1 MKSIDKLATA
11 KEIVTTT
18 RDGKMT
24 VSSRKVAEVF
34 QKEHKNV
41 LRDIRAVVEGMPGE
55 FNRLNF
61 EPISYLD
68 DMNREQ
74 TEYLLTRD
82 GFLMIAMG
90 FTGQEAMKWKENFIK
105 AFNLMEEELH
115 RLHQIEANKKDED
128 WRKVRQEVALDFTRV
143 TDIIQSRR
151 EAQGKAEKAYVY
163 SNEAKLIQFAMTGKV
178 GDDWNR
184 DCLSTEEAVLLRNVE
199 RLDVR
204 LIAKDTDFADRKA
217 RCRAFVLEQ
226 RELLAAKK
234 LLKEQKEQE
243 KLLAK
248 QEKAK
253 LKLTSKKK

>member
-1 MKSIDKLATA
+1 MKSLDKLATA

-41 LRDIRAVVEGMPGE
+41 LRDIRAVLGGMPGE
-55 FNRLNF
+55 FGRLNL
-61 EPISYLD
+61 ELGSYLD
-68 DMNREQ
+68 EQ
-74 TEYLLTRD
+74 GQERPEYRLTKD

-105 AFNLMEEELH
+105 AFNLMESELH
-115 RLHQIEANKKDED
+115 RLHQIEANKKDEE
-128 WRKVRQEVALDFTRV
+128 WRALRTEVKFDFSRT
-143 TDIIQSRR
+143 TDILLARR
-151 EAQGKAEKAYVY
+151 KALGKETPSHVY
-163 SNEAKLIQFAMTGKV
+163 SNDARLLQYAVTGNLTEDWDRDNLSK
-178 GDDWNR
+178 DDQ
-184 DCLSTEEAVLLRNVE
+184 LVLRNVE
-199 RLDVR
+199 RHNVLMIAQDVPY
-204 LIAKDTDFADRKA
+204 ADRKA
-217 RCRAFVLEQ
+217 RCRAFALEQ

-248 QEKAK
+248 QAK
-253 LKLTSKKK
+253 LALKKKK

>member
-1 MKSIDKLATA
+1 MRNLDKLATA

-34 QKEHKNV
+34 GKRHSHV
-41 LRDIRAVVEGMPGE
+41 LDSVRATLDSIGTSGPQPD
-55 FNRLNF
+55 FRLG
-61 EPISYLD
+61 SYLD
-68 DMNREQ
+68 EQ
-74 TEYLLTRD
+74 GQERPEYHLTRD
-82 GFLMIAMG
+82 GFSLLAMG
-90 FTGQEAMKWKENFIK
+90 FTGPEAMKWKLSFLS
-105 AFNLMEEELH
+105 AFNLMESELH

-151 EAQGKAEKAYVY
+151 EAQGKAEKSYVY

-204 LIAKDTDFADRKA
+204 LIAKDIDFADRKA

-234 LLKEQKEQE
+234 LLKEQKGQE

-248 QEKAK
+248 QAK
-253 LKLTSKKK
+253 LALKKKK